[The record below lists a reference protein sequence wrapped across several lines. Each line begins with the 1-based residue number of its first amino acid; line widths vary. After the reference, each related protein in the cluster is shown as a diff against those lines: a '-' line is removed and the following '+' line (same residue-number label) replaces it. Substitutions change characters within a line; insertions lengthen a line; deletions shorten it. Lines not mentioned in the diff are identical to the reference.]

1 MKGAAGEDEPGHHSP
16 AFHTLFSWLPPRPAP
31 AVRSP
36 PPRGGSAGDIPG
48 KAGRRKQP
56 RLCPSPASPHT
67 PDRGGITRGGA
78 GEGTPSPSKRTIL
91 ALPKVPRPGAGA
103 LVVREREGRKPGEAT
118 QNTIFH
124 RYLPIHCSHVP
135 HPSRA
140 SRSSP
145 ARGGSAGDIP
155 GKAGPGKQPRLYPSS
170 ASPHA
175 PDRGDITRGGAGEGT
190 PSPSTKTILALLNV
204 PRAGAGAFV
213 VRTRKGRKPGKANP
227 DTTFLSPPHPT
238 PAVRSSPPTEI
249 ATPI

>member
-1 MKGAAGEDEPGHHSP
+1 MRIAINSPASLACFQFITPLPQCSRAGAGFSWRDPMKDAAGEDEPGHHSP

-31 AVRSP
+31 AVRSSP
-36 PPRGGSAGDIPG
+36 PPGRGSAGDIPG

-140 SRSSP
+140 S
-145 ARGGSAGDIP
+145 G
-155 GKAGPGKQPRLYPSS
+155 
-170 ASPHA
+170 
-175 PDRGDITRGGAGEGT
+175 
-190 PSPSTKTILALLNV
+190 ALL
-204 PRAGAGAFV
+204 
-213 VRTRKGRKPGKANP
+213 
-227 DTTFLSPPHPT
+227 PPS
-238 PAVRSSPPTEI
+238 RRGQCR
-249 ATPI
+249 

>member
-1 MKGAAGEDEPGHHSP
+1 MRIAINSPASLACFQFITPLPQCSRAGAGFSWRDPMKDAAGEDEPGHHSP

-140 SRSSP
+140 S
-145 ARGGSAGDIP
+145 G
-155 GKAGPGKQPRLYPSS
+155 
-170 ASPHA
+170 
-175 PDRGDITRGGAGEGT
+175 
-190 PSPSTKTILALLNV
+190 ALL
-204 PRAGAGAFV
+204 
-213 VRTRKGRKPGKANP
+213 
-227 DTTFLSPPHPT
+227 PPS
-238 PAVRSSPPTEI
+238 RRGQCR
-249 ATPI
+249 